1 MLICLTASHK
11 NADFTALEA
20 LSTADAAQ
28 LPTAFAAHPAVDGAV
43 VVSTCNRF
51 EVYLDVATDASG
63 SEIDAAE
70 AAGIAQSAA
79 ADALGFH
86 HPESLEPLADAR
98 AAEHLFA
105 VAAGLESVVVGEGE
119 IAGQVRRAL
128 SSAQQAGTTSPH
140 LERLFQRAS
149 ETQRSIKNQTG
160 IGEAGRSI
168 VRLALDLA
176 SARVDFAETRVLLVG
191 TGRFAGVSLAEL
203 RRRGVRHVE
212 VWSPSGRGDG
222 FARSH
227 AIGHVDGRDA
237 ALAAASADVIVT
249 CTSAEEFVVDAALLR
264 AGRAQLAAT
273 HAFPGVEPAATDAVG
288 CPMHVGAVPI
298 GAGMVNAGH
307 SAAASSSAD
316 HGGTD
321 HSGTSH
327 SDARAAFADP
337 EVARA
342 AAAAGCPMHAAVT
355 AEPRC
360 PVEHGR
366 SAQLVIDMGMPRNVD
381 PDVTSVHG
389 VEVLDLETI
398 RLHAPLEHLT
408 ATEDARDLVR
418 KAARRF
424 ERGTAEREI
433 GPAIAALREHVQE
446 AMEAELARLGKRGSE
461 EERRVAEQALRH
473 FAGVL
478 LHKPTV
484 RARELAAEGRHDDF
498 LSAIDALYGIDDVA

>member
-28 LPTAFAAHPAVDGAV
+28 LPIAFAAHPAVDGAV

-51 EVYLDVATDASG
+51 EVYLDVQADEHS
-63 SEIDAAE
+63 
-70 AAGIAQSAA
+70 AAGIAQTAA

-86 HPESLEPLADAR
+86 HPESLEPLTEAR

-128 SSAQQAGTTSPH
+128 SAAQEAGTTSAH

-149 ETQRSIKNQTG
+149 ETQRGIKNRTG
-160 IGEAGRSI
+160 LGEAGRSI
-168 VRLALDLA
+168 VRLGLDLA
-176 SARVDFAETRVLLVG
+176 SARIDIADARVLLVG

-203 RRRGVRHVE
+203 RRRGARHIE
-212 VWSPSGRGDG
+212 VWSPSGRGNG

-237 ALAAASADVIVT
+237 ALAAASADIIVA
-249 CTSAEEFVVDAALLR
+249 CTSAEGFVVDAALLR
-264 AGRAQLAAT
+264 AGRQQLAAT
-273 HAFPGVEPAATDAVG
+273 HAFPGSEPEASGAIG
-288 CPMHVGAVPI
+288 CPVHLGAQGEAAP
-298 GAGMVNAGH
+298 
-307 SAAASSSAD
+307 SAAAAPAPGLSAP
-316 HGGTD
+316 GL
-321 HSGTSH
+321 SAPALS
-327 SDARAAFADP
+327 AP
-337 EVARA
+337 
-342 AAAAGCPMHAAVT
+342 AGCPMHAAIT
-355 AEPRC
+355 DEPRC

-366 SAQLVIDMGMPRNVD
+366 SAQLVVDMGMPRNVD
-381 PDVTSVHG
+381 PDVTTVHG

-408 ATEDARDLVR
+408 ATSDARDLVR
-418 KAARRF
+418 KAALRF
-424 ERGTAEREI
+424 ERGTAERQV

-446 AMEAELARLGKRGSE
+446 AMEAELERIGKRGTE
-461 EERRVAEQALRH
+461 DERRLAEQALRH

-498 LSAIDALYGIDDVA
+498 LSAIDALYGIDRPA

>member
-20 LSTADAAQ
+20 LSSADAAQ
-28 LPTAFAAHPAVDGAV
+28 LPTSFASHPSIDGAI

-51 EVYLDVATDASG
+51 EVYLDVDADQEQAT
-63 SEIDAAE
+63 
-70 AAGIAQSAA
+70 GIARTAA
-79 ADALGFH
+79 ADALGSH
-86 HPESLEPLADAR
+86 HPETLEPLVEGR

-128 SSAQQAGTTSPH
+128 QSAQDAGTTSPS

-149 ETQRSIKNQTG
+149 ETQRGIKNRTG

-176 SARVDFAETRVLLVG
+176 SARVDFTGARVLLVG

-203 RRRGVRHVE
+203 RRRGAQHIE
-212 VWSPSGRGDG
+212 VWSPSDRGAG

-227 AIGHVDGRDA
+227 AIGYVDPRDA
-237 ALAAASADVIVT
+237 PLAAATADVIVT
-249 CTSAEEFVVDAALLR
+249 CTSADHHVVDAALLE
-264 AGRAQLAAT
+264 AGREQLAAT
-273 HAFPGVEPAATDAVG
+273 HAFPGSAVQPHDASACPVALDPTAEG
-288 CPMHVGAVPI
+288 CPLHA
-298 GAGMVNAGH
+298 GAGDECPV
-307 SAAASSSAD
+307 D
-316 HGGTD
+316 HG
-321 HSGTSH
+321 
-327 SDARAAFADP
+327 RA
-337 EVARA
+337 
-342 AAAAGCPMHAAVT
+342 
-355 AEPRC
+355 
-360 PVEHGR
+360 
-366 SAQLVIDMGMPRNVD
+366 SQLVIDMGMPRNVD
-381 PDVTSVHG
+381 PDVATVHG

-408 ATEDARDLVR
+408 ATEDARHLVR
-418 KAARRF
+418 KAAARF
-424 ERGTAEREI
+424 ERGTAERQL
-433 GPAIAALREHVQE
+433 GPAIAALREHVQG
-446 AMEAELARLGKRGSE
+446 AMDAELARIAKRGTE
-461 EERRVAEQALRH
+461 EERRLAEQALRH

-498 LSAIDALYGIDDVA
+498 LAAIQALYGIDDVA

>member
-28 LPTAFAAHPAVDGAV
+28 LPTAFAAHPAVDGAI

-51 EVYLDVATDASG
+51 EVYLDVQAD
-63 SEIDAAE
+63 ERQ
-70 AAGIAQSAA
+70 AAGIAQTAA

-86 HPESLEPLADAR
+86 HPESLEPLTEAH

-105 VAAGLESVVVGEGE
+105 VAAGLESVVIGEGE

-128 SSAQQAGTTSPH
+128 STAQHAGTTSPH

-149 ETQRSIKNQTG
+149 ETQRGVKKRTG
-160 IGEAGRSI
+160 ISEAGRSI

-176 SARVDFAETRVLLVG
+176 SARVDFADTRVLLVG

-203 RRRGVRHVE
+203 RRRGATHIE
-212 VWSPSGRGDG
+212 VWSPSDRGSG

-249 CTSAEEFVVDAALLR
+249 CTSTEEFVVDAALLQT
-264 AGRAQLAAT
+264 GRARLAAT
-273 HAFPGVEPAATDAVG
+273 HAFPGAAPVGNDASACPVHVGSRLEPAAVPAPPTPG
-288 CPMHVGAVPI
+288 CPV
-298 GAGMVNAGH
+298 
-307 SAAASSSAD
+307 
-316 HGGTD
+316 
-321 HSGTSH
+321 
-327 SDARAAFADP
+327 
-337 EVARA
+337 
-342 AAAAGCPMHAAVT
+342 HAAIT

-381 PDVTSVHG
+381 PDTATVHG

-408 ATEDARDLVR
+408 ATADARDLVR
-418 KAARRF
+418 KAAQRF
-424 ERGTAEREI
+424 ERGTAERQL
-433 GPAIAALREHVQE
+433 GPAIVALREHVQG
-446 AMEAELARLGKRGSE
+446 AMEAELERIGKRGTA
-461 EERRVAEQALRH
+461 EERKLAEQALRH

-498 LSAIDALYGIDDVA
+498 LSAIDALYGIDRTA

>member
-20 LSTADAAQ
+20 LSTADASQ

-51 EVYLDVATDASG
+51 EVYLDVDA
-63 SEIDAAE
+63 EAEE
-70 AAGIAQSAA
+70 AAGIAQTAA

-86 HPESLEPLADAR
+86 HPETLEPLADAR

-105 VAAGLESVVVGEGE
+105 VAAGLESVVIGEGE

-128 SSAQQAGTTSPH
+128 SSAQEAGTTSPH

-149 ETQRSIKNQTG
+149 ETQRGIKNRTG
-160 IGEAGRSI
+160 LGEAGRSI

-176 SARVDFAETRVLLVG
+176 SARVDLADARVLLVG

-203 RRRGVRHVE
+203 RRRGAKHVE

-227 AIGHVDGRDA
+227 AIAHVDGRDA

-249 CTSAEEFVVDAALLR
+249 CTSAEHHVLDAELLLR
-264 AGRAQLAAT
+264 GRSMLAAT
-273 HAFPGVEPAATDAVG
+273 HAFPGAAPAAPDASG
-288 CPMHVGAVPI
+288 CPVHVGADAEPALV
-298 GAGMVNAGH
+298 GAG
-307 SAAASSSAD
+307 AAT
-316 HGGTD
+316 G
-321 HSGTSH
+321 
-327 SDARAAFADP
+327 
-337 EVARA
+337 RA
-342 AAAAGCPMHAAVT
+342 AAAPAAPGCPVHAAVT

-366 SAQLVIDMGMPRNVD
+366 SAQLIVDMGMPRNVD
-381 PDVTSVHG
+381 PDVKTVHG

-424 ERGTAEREI
+424 ERGTAEQQI
-433 GPAIAALREHVQE
+433 GPAIAALREHVLD
-446 AMEAELARLGKRGSE
+446 AMEAELERIGKRGTE
-461 EERRVAEQALRH
+461 DERRLAEQALRH

-484 RARELAAEGRHDDF
+484 RARQLAAEGRQDDF
-498 LSAIDALYGIDDVA
+498 LAAIDALYGIDAAADAA

>member
-20 LSTADAAQ
+20 LSTADASQ
-28 LPTAFAAHPAVDGAV
+28 LPTSFASHPSVDGAV

-51 EVYLDVATDASG
+51 EVYLD
-63 SEIDAAE
+63 IDAEADA
-70 AAGIAQSAA
+70 AAGIAQTVA
-79 ADALGFH
+79 ADALGLH
-86 HPESLEPLADAR
+86 QPESLEPLADVE

-128 SSAQQAGTTSPH
+128 QSAQVAGTTSPH

-149 ETQRSIKNQTG
+149 ETQRGIKNRTG

-176 SARVDFAETRVLLVG
+176 SARVDFVDARVLLVG

-203 RRRGVRHVE
+203 RRRGAKHIE
-212 VWSPSGRGDG
+212 VWSPSDRGEG

-249 CTSAEEFVVDAALLR
+249 CTSADRFVVDAALLH
-264 AGRAQLAAT
+264 AGRARLATHDFPGDAHDAAT
-273 HAFPGVEPAATDAVG
+273 
-288 CPMHVGAVPI
+288 CPVAL
-298 GAGMVNAGH
+298 
-307 SAAASSSAD
+307 
-316 HGGTD
+316 GG
-321 HSGTSH
+321 S
-327 SDARAAFADP
+327 
-337 EVARA
+337 
-342 AAAAGCPMHAAVT
+342 AAGCPLHAAGAAV
-355 AEPRC
+355 ADC

-366 SAQLVIDMGMPRNVD
+366 GAQLVIDMGMPRNVD
-381 PDVTSVHG
+381 PDVATVAG

-408 ATEDARDLVR
+408 AAADARDLVR

-424 ERGTAEREI
+424 ERGTEERRL
-433 GPAIAALREHVQE
+433 GPAIAALRQHVE
-446 AMEAELARLGKRGSE
+446 DAMEAELARVAKRGSE
-461 EERRVAEQALRH
+461 DERRAAEQALRH

>member
-20 LSTADAAQ
+20 LSTADASQ
-28 LPTAFAAHPAVDGAV
+28 LPTSFASHPAVDGAI

-51 EVYLDVATDASG
+51 EVYLDVDSDA
-63 SEIDAAE
+63 EPETAAR
-70 AAGIAQSAA
+70 IAQTAA
-79 ADALGFH
+79 AKALGLH
-86 HPESLEPLADAR
+86 QPESLEPLVDVE

-128 SSAQQAGTTSPH
+128 QSAQAAGTTSPH

-149 ETQRSIKNQTG
+149 ETQRGIKNRTG
-160 IGEAGRSI
+160 LGEAGRSI

-176 SARVDFAETRVLLVG
+176 SARVDLSDARVLLVG

-203 RRRGVRHVE
+203 RRRGAKHIE
-212 VWSPSGRGDG
+212 VWSPSDRGEG

-227 AIGHVDGRDA
+227 AVGYVDARDA

-249 CTSAEEFVVDAALLR
+249 CTSADHHVVDAALLH
-264 AGRAQLAAT
+264 AGRARLAT
-273 HAFPGVEPAATDAVG
+273 HDFPGAAHDPATCPIALGGSSTG
-288 CPMHVGAVPI
+288 CPMH
-298 GAGMVNAGH
+298 
-307 SAAASSSAD
+307 
-316 HGGTD
+316 
-321 HSGTSH
+321 SG
-327 SDARAAFADP
+327 DAP
-337 EVARA
+337 P
-342 AAAAGCPMHAAVT
+342 AGCPVD
-355 AEPRC
+355 
-360 PVEHGR
+360 HGR
-366 SAQLVIDMGMPRNVD
+366 RAQLVVDMGMPRNVD
-381 PDVTSVHG
+381 PDVASVHG

-408 ATEDARDLVR
+408 AAADARDLVR

-424 ERGTAEREI
+424 ERGTEERRL
-433 GPAIAALREHVQE
+433 GPAIAALRQHVE
-446 AMEAELARLGKRGSE
+446 DAMEAELARIGKRGTE
-461 EERRVAEQALRH
+461 DERRAAEQALRH

>member
-20 LSTADAAQ
+20 LSSADAAQ
-28 LPTAFAAHPAVDGAV
+28 LPTAFASHPAVDGAV

-51 EVYLDVATDASG
+51 EVYLDVDA
-63 SEIDAAE
+63 DADA
-70 AAGIAQSAA
+70 AAGIAQTAA

-86 HPESLEPLADAR
+86 HPETLEPLADAR

-105 VAAGLESVVVGEGE
+105 VAAGLESVVIGEGE

-128 SSAQQAGTTSPH
+128 SSAQEAGTTSPH
-140 LERLFQRAS
+140 LERLFQRAA
-149 ETQRSIKNQTG
+149 ETQRGIKNRTG
-160 IGEAGRSI
+160 LGEAGRSI

-176 SARVDFAETRVLLVG
+176 SARVDLADARVLLVG

-203 RRRGVRHVE
+203 RRRGAKHIE

-227 AIGHVDGRDA
+227 AVAHVDGRDA

-249 CTSAEEFVVDAALLR
+249 CTSAEHHVVDAELLLR
-264 AGRAQLAAT
+264 GRSMLAAT
-273 HAFPGVEPAATDAVG
+273 HAFPGSAAEAADASG
-288 CPMHVGAVPI
+288 CPVHVGAEPQPALV
-298 GAGMVNAGH
+298 G
-307 SAAASSSAD
+307 AAAGA
-316 HGGTD
+316 
-321 HSGTSH
+321 
-327 SDARAAFADP
+327 P
-337 EVARA
+337 EPGR
-342 AAAAGCPMHAAVT
+342 AAAAGCPVHAAVT

-366 SAQLVIDMGMPRNVD
+366 SAQLIVDMGMPRNVD
-381 PDVTSVHG
+381 PDVQSVHG

-424 ERGTAEREI
+424 ERGTAERQI

-446 AMEAELARLGKRGSE
+446 AMEAELERIAKRGTE
-461 EERRVAEQALRH
+461 DERRLAEQALRH

-484 RARELAAEGRHDDF
+484 RARQLAAEGRQDDF
-498 LSAIDALYGIDDVA
+498 LAAIDALYGIDAAADAA

>member
-51 EVYLDVATDASG
+51 EVYLDVQADA
-63 SEIDAAE
+63 DPQE

-86 HPESLEPLADAR
+86 HPESLEPLAEAR

-105 VAAGLESVVVGEGE
+105 VAAGLESVVIGEGE

-128 SSAQQAGTTSPH
+128 SSAQEAGTTSPH

-149 ETQRSIKNQTG
+149 ETQRGIKNRTG

-176 SARVDFAETRVLLVG
+176 SARVDLAESRVLLVG

-203 RRRGVRHVE
+203 RRRGARHIE

-249 CTSAEEFVVDAALLR
+249 CTSSEEFVVDAALLT

-273 HAFPGVEPAATDAVG
+273 HAFPGSAPDASPASACPVHLPAAEA
-288 CPMHVGAVPI
+288 P
-298 GAGMVNAGH
+298 
-307 SAAASSSAD
+307 
-316 HGGTD
+316 
-321 HSGTSH
+321 
-327 SDARAAFADP
+327 
-337 EVARA
+337 
-342 AAAAGCPMHAAVT
+342 AGCPVHGAA
-355 AEPRC
+355 AEPTC

-366 SAQLVIDMGMPRNVD
+366 TAQLVIDMGMPRNVD
-381 PDVTSVHG
+381 PDVATVHG

-424 ERGTAEREI
+424 ERGTAERQV
-433 GPAIAALREHVQE
+433 GPAISALRQHVEE
-446 AMEAELARLGKRGSE
+446 AMEAELERIGKRGTE
-461 EERRVAEQALRH
+461 AERRAAEQALRH

-498 LSAIDALYGIDDVA
+498 LSAIDALYGIDRIA

>member
-28 LPTAFAAHPAVDGAV
+28 LPTAFAAHPDVDGAV

-51 EVYLDVATDASG
+51 EVYLDVHADVDAT
-63 SEIDAAE
+63 E
-70 AAGIAQSAA
+70 AAAIARSAA
-79 ADALGFH
+79 AAALGSH
-86 HPESLEPLADAR
+86 QPEALEPLAQSQ
-98 AAEHLFA
+98 AAEHLFS

-128 SSAQQAGTTSPH
+128 ASAQRAGTTSPH

-149 ETQRSIKNQTG
+149 ETQRGIKNRTG
-160 IGEAGRSI
+160 ISEAGRSI

-176 SARVDFAETRVLLVG
+176 SARVDFTDTRVLLVG

-203 RRRGVRHVE
+203 RRRGATHIE
-212 VWSPSGRGDG
+212 VWSPSERGDG

-227 AIGHVDGRDA
+227 AIGHVDGREA

-249 CTSAEEFVVDAALLR
+249 CTSSDRFVVDAALLT

-273 HAFPGVEPAATDAVG
+273 HAFPGSEIRSGSGCPVSEGRPHAAAPQPTAGTATD
-288 CPMHVGAVPI
+288 CPIDAGTLEPGA
-298 GAGMVNAGH
+298 H
-307 SAAASSSAD
+307 
-316 HGGTD
+316 
-321 HSGTSH
+321 
-327 SDARAAFADP
+327 
-337 EVARA
+337 
-342 AAAAGCPMHAAVT
+342 
-355 AEPRC
+355 C

-366 SAQLVIDMGMPRNVD
+366 AAQLVIDMGLPRNVD
-381 PDVTSVHG
+381 PDVAGVHG
-389 VEVLDLETI
+389 VELLDLETI

-408 ATEDARDLVR
+408 ATDHARDLVR

-424 ERGTAEREI
+424 ERGTAEHQV
-433 GPAIAALREHVQE
+433 GPAIAALRQHVE
-446 AMEAELARLGKRGSE
+446 DAMEAELDRVAKRGSE
-461 EERRVAEQALRH
+461 AERRAAEQALRH

-478 LHKPTV
+478 LHRPTV

-498 LSAIDALYGIDDVA
+498 LSAIDALYGIDRIA

>member
-51 EVYLDVATDASG
+51 EVYLDVQADVDAQG
-63 SEIDAAE
+63 AA
-70 AAGIAQSAA
+70 AIARSAA
-79 ADALGFH
+79 AAALGAH
-86 HPESLEPLADAR
+86 QPEALEPLAASR
-98 AAEHLFA
+98 AAEHLFS

-128 SSAQQAGTTSPH
+128 ASAQQAGTTSPH

-149 ETQRSIKNQTG
+149 ETQRGIKNRTG
-160 IGEAGRSI
+160 ISEAGRSI

-176 SARVDFAETRVLLVG
+176 SARVDFTDTRVLLVG

-203 RRRGVRHVE
+203 RRRGAAHIE

-227 AIGHVDGRDA
+227 AISHVDGREA

-249 CTSAEEFVVDAALLR
+249 CTSTDRFVVDAALLT

-273 HAFPGVEPAATDAVG
+273 HAFPGSEPHRGSGCPVLAGGTRADSVQPTVATPADCPIDAATLDDA
-288 CPMHVGAVPI
+288 A
-298 GAGMVNAGH
+298 
-307 SAAASSSAD
+307 
-316 HGGTD
+316 
-321 HSGTSH
+321 
-327 SDARAAFADP
+327 
-337 EVARA
+337 
-342 AAAAGCPMHAAVT
+342 
-355 AEPRC
+355 RC

-366 SAQLVIDMGMPRNVD
+366 AAQLVIDMGLPRNVD
-381 PDVTSVHG
+381 PDVAGVHG
-389 VEVLDLETI
+389 VELLDLETI

-408 ATEDARDLVR
+408 ATDHARDLVQ

-424 ERGTAEREI
+424 ERGTAEHQV
-433 GPAIAALREHVQE
+433 GPAIAALRQHVEE
-446 AMEAELARLGKRGSE
+446 AMEAELDRVAKRGSE
-461 EERRVAEQALRH
+461 AERKAAEQALRH

-498 LSAIDALYGIDDVA
+498 LSAIEALYGIDRIA

>member
-1 MLICLTASHK
+1 VLICLTASHK

-20 LSTADAAQ
+20 LSTADASQ
-28 LPTAFAAHPAVDGAV
+28 LPSSFASHPSVDGAV

-51 EVYLDVATDASG
+51 EVYLD
-63 SEIDAAE
+63 IDAEADD
-70 AAGIAQSAA
+70 AAGIAQTVA

-86 HPESLEPLADAR
+86 QPETLEPLADVE

-128 SSAQQAGTTSPH
+128 QSAQVAGTTSPH

-149 ETQRSIKNQTG
+149 ETQRGIKNRTG

-176 SARVDFAETRVLLVG
+176 SARVDFVDARVLLVG

-203 RRRGVRHVE
+203 RRRGAKHIE
-212 VWSPSGRGDG
+212 VWSPSDRGEG

-227 AIGHVDGRDA
+227 AIGHVDARDA
-237 ALAAASADVIVT
+237 ALAAASADVIIT
-249 CTSAEEFVVDAALLR
+249 CTSADRFVVDAALLH
-264 AGRAQLAAT
+264 AGRARLATHDFPGQAHDAAT
-273 HAFPGVEPAATDAVG
+273 
-288 CPMHVGAVPI
+288 CPVAL
-298 GAGMVNAGH
+298 
-307 SAAASSSAD
+307 
-316 HGGTD
+316 GGT
-321 HSGTSH
+321 SS
-327 SDARAAFADP
+327 
-337 EVARA
+337 
-342 AAAAGCPMHAAVT
+342 GCPMHAAGATV
-355 AEPRC
+355 AGC

-366 SAQLVIDMGMPRNVD
+366 GAQLVVDMGMPRNVD
-381 PDVTSVHG
+381 PDVATVAG

-408 ATEDARDLVR
+408 AAADARDLVR

-424 ERGTAEREI
+424 ERGTEERRL
-433 GPAIAALREHVQE
+433 GPAIAALRQHVEE
-446 AMEAELARLGKRGSE
+446 AMEAELARVAKRGSE
-461 EERRVAEQALRH
+461 EERRAAEQALRH

>member
-51 EVYLDVATDASG
+51 EVYLDVQADVDAQG
-63 SEIDAAE
+63 AA
-70 AAGIAQSAA
+70 AIARSAA
-79 ADALGFH
+79 AAALGAH
-86 HPESLEPLADAR
+86 QPEALEPLAASR
-98 AAEHLFA
+98 AAEHLFS

-128 SSAQQAGTTSPH
+128 ASAQQAGTTSPH

-149 ETQRSIKNQTG
+149 ETQRGIKNRTG
-160 IGEAGRSI
+160 ISEAGRSI

-176 SARVDFAETRVLLVG
+176 SARVDFVDTRVLLVG

-203 RRRGVRHVE
+203 RRRGAAHIE

-227 AIGHVDGRDA
+227 AIGHVDGREA

-249 CTSAEEFVVDAALLR
+249 CTSAERFVVDAALLTS
-264 AGRAQLAAT
+264 GRAQLAAT
-273 HAFPGVEPAATDAVG
+273 HAFPGADPHHRSGCPVLVGGARADAVPPTAATPAD
-288 CPMHVGAVPI
+288 CPI
-298 GAGMVNAGH
+298 D
-307 SAAASSSAD
+307 AAAL
-316 HGGTD
+316 H
-321 HSGTSH
+321 
-327 SDARAAFADP
+327 
-337 EVARA
+337 
-342 AAAAGCPMHAAVT
+342 AGA
-355 AEPRC
+355 RC

-366 SAQLVIDMGMPRNVD
+366 AAQLVIDMGLPRNVD
-381 PDVTSVHG
+381 PDVAGVHG
-389 VEVLDLETI
+389 VELLDLETI

-408 ATEDARDLVR
+408 ATDHARDLVQ

-424 ERGTAEREI
+424 ERGTAEHRV
-433 GPAIAALREHVQE
+433 GPAIAALRQHVEE
-446 AMEAELARLGKRGSE
+446 AMEAELDRVAKRGSE
-461 EERRVAEQALRH
+461 AERKAAEQALRH

-484 RARELAAEGRHDDF
+484 RARELAADGRHDDF
-498 LSAIDALYGIDDVA
+498 LAAIEALYGIDRIA

>member
-20 LSTADAAQ
+20 LSTADASQ
-28 LPTAFAAHPAVDGAV
+28 LPSSFASHPSVDGAV

-51 EVYLDVATDASG
+51 EVYLD
-63 SEIDAAE
+63 IDAEADD
-70 AAGIAQSAA
+70 AAGIAQTVA

-86 HPESLEPLADAR
+86 QPETLEPLADVE

-128 SSAQQAGTTSPH
+128 QSAQVAGTTSPH

-149 ETQRSIKNQTG
+149 ETQRGIKNRTG

-176 SARVDFAETRVLLVG
+176 SARVDFVDARVLLVG

-203 RRRGVRHVE
+203 RRRGAKHIE
-212 VWSPSGRGDG
+212 VWSPSDRGEG

-227 AIGHVDGRDA
+227 AIGHVDARDA
-237 ALAAASADVIVT
+237 ALAAASADVIIT
-249 CTSAEEFVVDAALLR
+249 CTSADRFVVDAALLH
-264 AGRAQLAAT
+264 AGRARLATHDFPGQAHDAAT
-273 HAFPGVEPAATDAVG
+273 
-288 CPMHVGAVPI
+288 CPVAL
-298 GAGMVNAGH
+298 
-307 SAAASSSAD
+307 
-316 HGGTD
+316 GGT
-321 HSGTSH
+321 SS
-327 SDARAAFADP
+327 
-337 EVARA
+337 
-342 AAAAGCPMHAAVT
+342 GCPMHAAGATV
-355 AEPRC
+355 AGC

-366 SAQLVIDMGMPRNVD
+366 GAQLVVDMGMPRNVD
-381 PDVTSVHG
+381 PDVATVAG

-408 ATEDARDLVR
+408 AAADARDLVR

-424 ERGTAEREI
+424 ERGTEERRL
-433 GPAIAALREHVQE
+433 GPAIAALRQHVEE
-446 AMEAELARLGKRGSE
+446 AMEAELARVAKRGSE
-461 EERRVAEQALRH
+461 EERRAAEQALRH

>member
-11 NADFTALEA
+11 NADFTALET
-20 LSTADAAQ
+20 LSTADAGQ

-43 VVSTCNRF
+43 VISTCNRF
-51 EVYLDVATDASG
+51 EVYLDVQTDK
-63 SEIDAAE
+63 DAAE
-70 AAGIAQSAA
+70 AAGIAQTAA

-86 HPESLEPLADAR
+86 HPEALEPLTDVR
-98 AAEHLFA
+98 AAEHLFS
-105 VAAGLESVVVGEGE
+105 VAAGLESVVIGEGE

-128 SSAQQAGTTSPH
+128 SSAQEAGTTSPH

-149 ETQRSIKNQTG
+149 ETQRGIKNRTG

-176 SARVDFAETRVLLVG
+176 SARVDFAEARVLLVG

-203 RRRGVRHVE
+203 RRRGATGVE
-212 VWSPSGRGDG
+212 VWSPSGRGNG

-237 ALAAASADVIVT
+237 ALAAATADVIVT
-249 CTSAEEFVVDAALLR
+249 CTSADGFVVDAALLA
-264 AGRAQLAAT
+264 AGRQQLAAT
-273 HAFPGVEPAATDAVG
+273 HAFPGSANRDHEASG
-288 CPMHVGAVPI
+288 CPMRLVGS
-298 GAGMVNAGH
+298 GASAGAPTT
-307 SAAASSSAD
+307 STATLSSATSATPPLSCPV
-316 HGGTD
+316 HAGGAT
-321 HSGTSH
+321 
-327 SDARAAFADP
+327 A
-337 EVARA
+337 VA
-342 AAAAGCPMHAAVT
+342 
-355 AEPRC
+355 EC

-366 SAQLVIDMGMPRNVD
+366 AAQLVIDMGMPRNVD
-381 PDVTSVHG
+381 PDVATVHG

-424 ERGTAEREI
+424 ERGTAERQV
-433 GPAIAALREHVQE
+433 GPAITALRQHVE
-446 AMEAELARLGKRGSE
+446 DAMEAELERIAKRSTE
-461 EERRVAEQALRH
+461 AERKAAEQALRH

>member
-20 LSTADAAQ
+20 LSTADAAH

-51 EVYLDVATDASG
+51 EVYLDVQADVDAEG
-63 SEIDAAE
+63 AAS
-70 AAGIAQSAA
+70 IARSAA
-79 ADALGFH
+79 AAALGSH
-86 HPESLEPLADAR
+86 QPEALEPLADSR
-98 AAEHLFA
+98 AAEHLFS

-119 IAGQVRRAL
+119 IAGQVRRSLA
-128 SSAQQAGTTSPH
+128 SAQQAGTTSPH

-149 ETQRSIKNQTG
+149 ETQRGIKNRTG
-160 IGEAGRSI
+160 ISEAGRSI

-176 SARVDFAETRVLLVG
+176 SARVDFTNTRVLLVG

-203 RRRGVRHVE
+203 RRRGATHIE

-227 AIGHVDGRDA
+227 AISHVDGREA

-249 CTSAEEFVVDAALLR
+249 CTSTDRFVVDAALLT
-264 AGRAQLAAT
+264 AGRTQLAAT
-273 HAFPGVEPAATDAVG
+273 HAFPGSDTRSGIGCPVHASTAHESSMNDSSVQPAAE
-288 CPMHVGAVPI
+288 
-298 GAGMVNAGH
+298 
-307 SAAASSSAD
+307 AAADCPVDA
-316 HGGTD
+316 GTL
-321 HSGTSH
+321 
-327 SDARAAFADP
+327 
-337 EVARA
+337 EA
-342 AAAAGCPMHAAVT
+342 AA
-355 AEPRC
+355 RC

-366 SAQLVIDMGMPRNVD
+366 AAQLVIDMGLPRNVD
-381 PDVTSVHG
+381 PDVAGVHG
-389 VEVLDLETI
+389 VELLDLETI

-408 ATEDARDLVR
+408 ATDHARDLVR

-424 ERGTAEREI
+424 ERGTAEHQV
-433 GPAIAALREHVQE
+433 GPAIAALRQHVEE
-446 AMEAELARLGKRGSE
+446 AMEAELHRVAKRGSE
-461 EERRVAEQALRH
+461 AERKAAEQALRH

-498 LSAIDALYGIDDVA
+498 LAAIDALYGIDRIA

>member
-1 MLICLTASHK
+1 VLICLTASHK

-20 LSTADAAQ
+20 LSTADASQ
-28 LPTAFAAHPAVDGAV
+28 LPTSFSAHPAIEGAV

-51 EVYLDVATDASG
+51 EVYLDVD
-63 SEIDAAE
+63 AE
-70 AAGIAQSAA
+70 ADSAASIAQAAA
-79 ADALGFH
+79 ADALGLH
-86 HPESLEPLADAR
+86 QPETLAPLADVE

-128 SSAQQAGTTSPH
+128 QSAQAAGTTSPH

-149 ETQRSIKNQTG
+149 ETQRGIKNRTG
-160 IGEAGRSI
+160 LGEAGRSI

-176 SARVDFAETRVLLVG
+176 SARVDFADARVLLVG

-203 RRRGVRHVE
+203 RRRGAKHIE
-212 VWSPSGRGDG
+212 VWSPSDRGEG

-227 AIGHVDGRDA
+227 AIGYVDARDA

-249 CTSAEEFVVDAALLR
+249 CTSADHHVVDAALLH
-264 AGRAQLAAT
+264 AGRARLAT
-273 HAFPGVEPAATDAVG
+273 HDFGTAHDPAT
-288 CPMHVGAVPI
+288 CPIALGEGP
-298 GAGMVNAGH
+298 
-307 SAAASSSAD
+307 
-316 HGGTD
+316 
-321 HSGTSH
+321 
-327 SDARAAFADP
+327 
-337 EVARA
+337 
-342 AAAAGCPMHAAVT
+342 AGCPMHSGDAPNVD
-355 AEPRC
+355 C
-360 PVEHGR
+360 PVQHGR
-366 SAQLVIDMGMPRNVD
+366 RAQLVIDMGMPRNVD
-381 PDVTSVHG
+381 PDVATVHG

-408 ATEDARDLVR
+408 AAADARDLVR

-424 ERGTAEREI
+424 ERGTEEQRI
-433 GPAIAALREHVQE
+433 GPAIAALRQHVE
-446 AMEAELARLGKRGSE
+446 DAMEAELARIAKRGSE
-461 EERRVAEQALRH
+461 EERRAAEQALRH

>member
-28 LPTAFAAHPAVDGAV
+28 LPTAFSSHPAIDGAV
-43 VVSTCNRF
+43 VISTCNRF
-51 EVYLDVATDASG
+51 EVYLDVQ
-63 SEIDAAE
+63 AE
-70 AAGIAQSAA
+70 QGQQAAGIAQTAA

-86 HPESLEPLADAR
+86 HPETLEPLADAR
-98 AAEHLFA
+98 AAEHLFS
-105 VAAGLESVVVGEGE
+105 VAAGLESVVIGEGE

-128 SSAQQAGTTSPH
+128 SSAQEAGTTSPH

-149 ETQRSIKNQTG
+149 ETQRGIKNKTG
-160 IGEAGRSI
+160 LGEAGRSI

-176 SARVDFAETRVLLVG
+176 SARVDFADTRVLLVG

-203 RRRGVRHVE
+203 RRRGARHIE

-237 ALAAASADVIVT
+237 ALAAASADVIVA
-249 CTSAEEFVVDAALLR
+249 CTSAEDFVVDAALLR
-264 AGRAQLAAT
+264 GGRAQLAAT
-273 HAFPGVEPAATDAVG
+273 HAFPAAPEGHEASGCPVHAGAREPVLAGAARPGSSEQGSSEPAA
-288 CPMHVGAVPI
+288 
-298 GAGMVNAGH
+298 
-307 SAAASSSAD
+307 S
-316 HGGTD
+316 
-321 HSGTSH
+321 
-327 SDARAAFADP
+327 
-337 EVARA
+337 
-342 AAAAGCPMHAAVT
+342 GCPMHAAVT

-366 SAQLVIDMGMPRNVD
+366 TAQLVIDMGMPRNVD

-408 ATEDARDLVR
+408 ATSDARDLVR
-418 KAARRF
+418 KAALRF
-424 ERGTAEREI
+424 ERGTAERQV
-433 GPAIAALREHVQE
+433 GPAIAALREHVE
-446 AMEAELARLGKRGSE
+446 DAMQAELERIGKRGTE
-461 EERRVAEQALRH
+461 EQRRLAEQALRH

-498 LSAIDALYGIDDVA
+498 LSAIDALYGIDQSA

>member
-1 MLICLTASHK
+1 MICLTASHK

-28 LPTAFAAHPAVDGAV
+28 LPTAFASHPAVDGAIV
-43 VVSTCNRF
+43 ISTCNRF
-51 EVYLDVATDASG
+51 EVYLDVQT
-63 SEIDAAE
+63 EHDAAE
-70 AAGIAQSAA
+70 AAGIAQTAA

-86 HPESLEPLADAR
+86 RPEALEPLTDAR
-98 AAEHLFA
+98 AAEHLFS

-128 SSAQQAGTTSPH
+128 ASAQDAGTTSPH

-149 ETQRSIKNQTG
+149 ETQRGVKNRTG
-160 IGEAGRSI
+160 LGEAGRSI

-176 SARVDFAETRVLLVG
+176 SARVDFADTRVLLVG

-203 RRRGVRHVE
+203 RRRGAKHIE
-212 VWSPSGRGDG
+212 VWSPSGRGNG

-237 ALAAASADVIVT
+237 AMAAASADVIVT
-249 CTSAEEFVVDAALLR
+249 CTSAEEFVVDAALLH
-264 AGRAQLAAT
+264 AGRERLAAT
-273 HAFPGVEPAATDAVG
+273 HAFPGSAPDGHQALG
-288 CPMHVGAVPI
+288 CPVLL
-298 GAGMVNAGH
+298 AGGEH
-307 SAAASSSAD
+307 
-316 HGGTD
+316 
-321 HSGTSH
+321 
-327 SDARAAFADP
+327 
-337 EVARA
+337 EVAA
-342 AAAAGCPMHAAVT
+342 PEGCPMHAAT
-355 AEPRC
+355 GARATSC

-381 PDVTSVHG
+381 PDVASVHG

-424 ERGTAEREI
+424 ERGTAEHQV
-433 GPAIAALREHVQE
+433 GPAIAALRQHVE
-446 AMEAELARLGKRGSE
+446 DAMEAELARISKRGSE
-461 EERRVAEQALRH
+461 AERKAAEQALRH

-498 LSAIDALYGIDDVA
+498 LSAIDALYGIDRSA

>member
-51 EVYLDVATDASG
+51 EVYLDVHAAGDAQ
-63 SEIDAAE
+63 E
-70 AAGIAQSAA
+70 AADIARSAA
-79 ADALGFH
+79 AAALGPH
-86 HPESLEPLADAR
+86 QPEALEPLAELR
-98 AAEHLFA
+98 AAEHLFS
-105 VAAGLESVVVGEGE
+105 VAAGLESVVIGEGE

-128 SSAQQAGTTSPH
+128 ASAQQAGTTSPH

-149 ETQRSIKNQTG
+149 ETQRGIKNRTG
-160 IGEAGRSI
+160 ISEAGRSI

-176 SARVDFAETRVLLVG
+176 SARVDFTDTRVLLVG

-203 RRRGVRHVE
+203 RRRGASHIE

-227 AIGHVDGRDA
+227 AIGHVDGREA

-249 CTSAEEFVVDAALLR
+249 CTSADRFVVDAALLN
-264 AGRAQLAAT
+264 AGRMQLAAT
-273 HAFPGVEPAATDAVG
+273 HAFPGADSGPG
-288 CPMHVGAVPI
+288 CPVHAD
-298 GAGMVNAGH
+298 AASTRTAH
-307 SAAASSSAD
+307 ASTARSAAETPAD
-316 HGGTD
+316 CPV
-321 HSGTSH
+321 
-327 SDARAAFADP
+327 DAGSFETAA
-337 EVARA
+337 
-342 AAAAGCPMHAAVT
+342 
-355 AEPRC
+355 RC

-366 SAQLVIDMGMPRNVD
+366 AAQLVIDMGLPRNVD
-381 PDVTSVHG
+381 PDVGGVHG
-389 VEVLDLETI
+389 VQLLDLETI

-408 ATEDARDLVR
+408 ATDHARDLVQ

-424 ERGTAEREI
+424 ERGTAEHEV
-433 GPAIAALREHVQE
+433 GPAIAALRQHVE
-446 AMEAELARLGKRGSE
+446 AAMEAELDRVAKRGSE
-461 EERRVAEQALRH
+461 AERRAAEQALRH

-478 LHKPTV
+478 LHQPTV

-498 LSAIDALYGIDDVA
+498 LSAIDALYGIDRIA

>member
-51 EVYLDVATDASG
+51 EVYLDVATEASG
-63 SEIDAAE
+63 TEIDAVE

-79 ADALGFH
+79 AEALGFH

-227 AIGHVDGRDA
+227 AIGHVDARDA

-288 CPMHVGAVPI
+288 CPVHVGAVTI
-298 GAGMVNAGH
+298 GAGHG
-307 SAAASSSAD
+307 SAD
-316 HGGTD
+316 RGDSDHSGTD
-321 HSGTSH
+321 HSDG
-327 SDARAAFADP
+327 RAAFADP
-337 EVARA
+337 ELARA
-342 AAAAGCPMHAAVT
+342 AAAAGCPMHAAIT